1 MAMFGDLDNGTIIYI
16 AAWLAFLAIALP
28 SLFFAYRGRFGTA
41 AKHAAL
47 WIAILLALVSGYAYR
62 DEVSSIAAKVSAELA
77 PAGTAVTTATPDGAR
92 AVRIRR
98 SSNGPFVARA
108 KVNGAETMMLVDT
121 GASSVVLKAAD
132 AERAGIDLATLKF
145 TIAVETAN
153 GSTFCAPIRL
163 RQIDIGGIT
172 YQGVEALV
180 SKPGNLKESLLGM
193 SFLRRLRSYDFSGDF
208 LTLRS

>member
-1 MAMFGDLDNGTIIYI
+1 MFGDLDNGTIIYVT
-16 AAWLAFLAIALP
+16 ALLAFLAIALP
-28 SLFFAYRGRFGTA
+28 SLFMAYRGRFSSA
-41 AKHAAL
+41 AKHVVVWMAVA
-47 WIAILLALVSGYAYR
+47 LALVSGYAYR
-62 DEVSSIAAKVSAELA
+62 DDVQSFAARISAELA
-77 PAGTAVTTATPDGAR
+77 PAGLAVATASPDGAR

-98 SSNGPFVARA
+98 SSHGPFVARA

-153 GSTFCAPIRL
+153 GSTFCAPVRL

-172 YQGVEALV
+172 YQGIEALV

>member
-1 MAMFGDLDNGTIIYI
+1 MAMFGDLDSGTALYI
-16 AAWLAFLAIALP
+16 AAWLAFLAIVLP
-28 SLFFAYRGRFGTA
+28 SVFFAYRGRFGTA
-41 AKHAAL
+41 AKHAAV

-62 DEVSSIAAKVSAELA
+62 DEVSTIAARVSAELA

-98 SSNGPFVARA
+98 SSHGPFVARA

-132 AERAGIDLATLKF
+132 AERAGIDLSSLKF
-145 TIAVETAN
+145 TVAVETAN

>member
-1 MAMFGDLDNGTIIYI
+1 MAMFGDLDSGTIIYI

-28 SLFFAYRGRFGTA
+28 SLIYMYRGRFGSA
-41 AKHAAL
+41 AKHATVWL
-47 WIAILLALVSGYAYR
+47 AILLALVSGYAYR
-62 DEVSSIAAKVSAELA
+62 DEVSNIAAKVSAELA
-77 PAGTAVTTATPDGAR
+77 PAGTAVATSSPDGAR

-98 SSNGPFVARA
+98 SSRGPFVARA

-153 GSTFCAPIRL
+153 GSTFCAPVRL
-163 RQIDIGGIT
+163 RQIDIGGIA